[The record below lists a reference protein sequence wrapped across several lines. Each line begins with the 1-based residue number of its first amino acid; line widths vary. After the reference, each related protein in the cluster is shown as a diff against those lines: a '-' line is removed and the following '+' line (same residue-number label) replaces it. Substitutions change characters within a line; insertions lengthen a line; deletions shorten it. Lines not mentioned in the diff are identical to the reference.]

1 MSVPLIFKTLTLK
14 NFLSF
19 GNFESVVELDGQG
32 TVTITGE
39 NIDQGG
45 SNGAGKCF
53 CINTI
58 LKMRNSKTGKVFEMT
73 VGELYE
79 RTKHLQK
86 SS

>member
-1 MSVPLIFKTLTLK
+1 MSGTLRFKSLALK

-19 GNFESVVELDGQG
+19 GNFESVVDLDGQG

-53 CINTI
+53 SVNTI
-58 LKMRNSKTGKVFEMT
+58 LKMRNIKTGEVFEIAA
-73 VGELYE
+73 GDLFE
-79 RTKHLQK
+79 RTKRLQAK
-86 SS
+86 S